1 VYIAKKVMTVNGEQR
16 FPGDPVPEAAEWL
29 RVESYLR
36 AGWIVK
42 AKDAPEPAKKAEPK
56 LEPKPEPV
64 AVEPKPVKTA
74 VEKPAPVAAKKAAPK
89 SRPKA

>member
-42 AKDAPEPAKKAEPK
+42 AKDVPEPAKKAELK
-56 LEPKPEPV
+56 LEPNPEPV
-64 AVEPKPVKTA
+64 AVKPKPAKTA
-74 VEKPAPVAAKKAAPK
+74 AAKKAAPK
-89 SRPKA
+89 SGPKA